1 MAGCFTLIV
10 SFMFSVVFWENTKL
24 HGTLF
29 PRVYWTQHI
38 TYALSGLWEL
48 GLSLLMHFAPRFRA
62 RHADKVN
69 FISSLWFVFVL
80 GLDPYRTFRI
90 LDNSTTYAKV
100 HSGLRRGFWGR
111 AGSS

>member
-38 TYALSGLWEL
+38 TYALSGVLEL
-48 GLSLLMHFAPRFRA
+48 GLSLLMHFAPRFRT

-90 LDNSTTYAKV
+90 LDNNTTYAKV

>member
-24 HGTLF
+24 DGTLF

-62 RHADKVN
+62 RHADKVH
-69 FISSLWFVFVL
+69 FIALLWAVFLL
-80 GLDPYRTFRI
+80 GLDYHRNIYRI
-90 LDNSTTYAKV
+90 LDSNTSYAKV
-100 HSGLRRGFWGR
+100 HSGLTLELL
-111 AGSS
+111 

>member
-1 MAGCFTLIV
+1 MVGCFTLIISLMFAVV
-10 SFMFSVVFWENTKL
+10 SWENTKL

-29 PRVYWTQHI
+29 PRVYWAQHI
-38 TYALSGLWEL
+38 TYALSGLLEL

-90 LDNSTTYAKV
+90 LDNNTTYAKV
-100 HSGLRRGFWGR
+100 HSGLRRGRG
-111 AGSS
+111 GEG